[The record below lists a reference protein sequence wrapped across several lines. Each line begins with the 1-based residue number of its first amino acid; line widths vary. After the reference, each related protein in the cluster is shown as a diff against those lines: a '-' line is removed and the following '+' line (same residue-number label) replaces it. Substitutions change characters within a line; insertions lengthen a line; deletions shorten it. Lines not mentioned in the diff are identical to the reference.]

1 MPVMKDLELRGK
13 GTRFRIFPQPRFL
26 EGFGEAET
34 VWLSPLPGSV
44 GPGPSDDRMYV
55 VDAIGKKA
63 YDDKTWP
70 TYAGPRYPDVEPDPR
85 GHFDHLDV
93 NSREFGAA
101 HMFAVIRRVLDIWE
115 GYFGGRIEWHFRDHQ
130 PRLELIPHID
140 WNNAQSGYGF
150 LEAGYG
156 ETKAGERRD
165 YCLNFDVLAHEIGHI
180 IIFSKVGVPDDATF
194 TAEYKGYHE
203 SSADLVALISVLH
216 FDSFVD
222 HLLGCCR
229 GNLAA
234 ENELNRIAELSR
246 SEQIRLA
253 SHNLKMT
260 DVADTRIPWY
270 ALDQKALHKLGEPMT
285 GAVFDIFVEV
295 FQEMLVE
302 RKLIARDL
310 ATAAYAVPDTPEEA
324 ENIQARFDAVYA
336 GNEDAFKAALL
347 DARDFLGSRLAT
359 TWEEIP
365 ADNLHFA
372 DVAAKFLTIDRRIT
386 GGRYQRIIR
395 DCFLWRC
402 IGYGFVGK
410 SA

>member
-1 MPVMKDLELRGK
+1 
-13 GTRFRIFPQPRFL
+13 
-26 EGFGEAET
+26 
-34 VWLSPLPGSV
+34 
-44 GPGPSDDRMYV
+44 
-55 VDAIGKKA
+55 
-63 YDDKTWP
+63 
-70 TYAGPRYPDVEPDPR
+70 
-85 GHFDHLDV
+85 
-93 NSREFGAA
+93 
-101 HMFAVIRRVLDIWE
+101 
-115 GYFGGRIEWHFRDHQ
+115 
-130 PRLELIPHID
+130 
-140 WNNAQSGYGF
+140 
-150 LEAGYG
+150 
-156 ETKAGERRD
+156 
-165 YCLNFDVLAHEIGHI
+165 
-180 IIFSKVGVPDDATF
+180 
-194 TAEYKGYHE
+194 
-203 SSADLVALISVLH
+203 
-216 FDSFVD
+216 
-222 HLLGCCR
+222 
-229 GNLAA
+229 
-234 ENELNRIAELSR
+234 
-246 SEQIRLA
+246 
-253 SHNLKMT
+253 
-260 DVADTRIPWY
+260 
-270 ALDQKALHKLGEPMT
+270 MT
-285 GAVFDIFVEV
+285 GAVFDILVEV